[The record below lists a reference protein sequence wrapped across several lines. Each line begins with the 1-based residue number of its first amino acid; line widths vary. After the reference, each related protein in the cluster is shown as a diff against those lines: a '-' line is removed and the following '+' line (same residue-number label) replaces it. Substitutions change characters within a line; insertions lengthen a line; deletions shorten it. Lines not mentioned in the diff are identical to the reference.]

1 MSTEK
6 GLESLYHTRNIH
18 RVVVTGMGAITPL
31 GLSVSET
38 WNNVIAGESGIK
50 VLESPPD
57 LRISI
62 AGQVTDFNQ
71 EVYFPK
77 RELSRVHRSSQF
89 AFAALVE
96 ALKDANLLTG
106 SSKENWKLTNIN
118 PERIGLC
125 IGSGIGGSTYAG
137 DIERTILERGA
148 DRIPPSAI
156 FQILIERVDSVSSM
170 ILGTKGPL
178 GAIVA
183 ACATGSESTTY
194 GARIVMLGDADGMG
208 TGGSEAALDR
218 IGIGSF
224 AALRRALSK
233 NNLPNEANRPFD
245 KDADGFVMSEGAG
258 VLIVESLEHALGRG
272 APIHAELVGF
282 GESSD
287 AHHETEPSQEGAVR
301 AIRIALDSASIK
313 PSEVDYLNAH
323 GTSTPVGG
331 PVELNAIREV
341 FEEDVNKVSISSTKS
356 AMGHLLGAAGGI
368 EAIMAIMAI
377 MEGIV
382 PPTLNLYNPIP
393 EAEGMDLV
401 PLIAKRRKVNV
412 AMSNS
417 FGFGGI
423 NSVLVFRR
431 YQMNYPKSS
440 LI

>member
-6 GLESLYHTRNIH
+6 GLESLHHTRNIH

-38 WNNVIAGESGIK
+38 WDNVITGKSGIK

-57 LRISI
+57 PRVTI
-62 AGQVTDFNQ
+62 AGQITDFDP

-77 RELSRVHRSSQF
+77 KELRRIHRSSQC

-96 ALKDANLLTG
+96 ALKDAKFLIGNG
-106 SSKENWKLTNIN
+106 KEGWKLTNIN

-125 IGSGIGGSTYAG
+125 IGSGEGGSTYAG
-137 DIERTILERGA
+137 DMERTIIERGS

-156 FQILIERVDSVSSM
+156 FQILIERVNTVSSM

-178 GAIVA
+178 AAIVA
-183 ACATGSESTTY
+183 ACATGSESLSY
-194 GARIVMLGDADGMG
+194 GARIVMLGEADGMG

-224 AALRRALSK
+224 AALRGALSK
-233 NNLPNEANRPFD
+233 NNILNEASRPFD

-258 VLIVESLEHALGRG
+258 VLILESLEHALGRG
-272 APIHAELVGF
+272 ANIHAELVGF
-282 GESSD
+282 GETSD

-341 FEEDVNKVSISSTKS
+341 FGEDVSKVSISSTKS
-356 AMGHLLGAAGGI
+356 AMGHLLGAAGGV

-377 MEGIV
+377 KEGIV
-382 PPTLNLYNPIP
+382 PPTLNLYNPVP

-401 PLIAKRRKVNV
+401 PLIAKRREVNV

-423 NSVLVFRR
+423 NSVLVFRK
-431 YQMNYPKSS
+431 YQMNYPKAA
-440 LI
+440 